1 MYDIQIVIRF
11 AKLTAFQEHL
21 GNFFDGDMVID
32 PVQPFVVGAAG
43 DGEIFVLLH
52 SALDGVQII
61 AVQMAGGD
69 EQIGLFTARGLLPEQ
84 LAVRVVGEALVE
96 GHAGGQHVRVVIR
109 VDDRFSEGV
118 LVDEGGSQ
126 LVETV
131 SAALFP
137 FGGLGDPAR
146 VFPGDHL
153 VKTHFAVGVGMTAHF
168 NADVPAAHLVGNG
181 GGRAGAEEGVENQV
195 AGVGGN
201 VNNTFN

>member
-1 MYDIQIVIRF
+1 MYDIQVVVRF
-11 AKLTAFQEHL
+11 AKLAALQEHL
-21 GNFFDGDMVID
+21 GNFLNGDMIIG
-32 PVQPFVVGAAG
+32 PVYSLVVGAAG
-43 DGEIFVLLH
+43 DSEIFVLLH

-109 VDDRFSEGV
+109 VDDRLSEGV
-118 LVDEGGSQ
+118 LVDESGGQ
-126 LVETV
+126 LVKTV
-131 SAALFP
+131 PAALLP

-146 VFPGDHL
+146 VLPGNHL
-153 VKTHFAVGVGMTAHF
+153 VQTHLAVGVCVTAHF
-168 NADVPAAHLVGNG
+168 NPDVPAAHLVGNG

-195 AGVGGN
+195 AGIGGN

>member
-69 EQIGLFTARGLLPEQ
+69 EQIGLFAARGLLPEQ

-96 GHAGGQHVRVVIR
+96 GHAGGQHVRVVIW
-109 VDDRFSEGV
+109 VDDRLSEGV
-118 LVDEGGSQ
+118 LVDESGGQ
-126 LVETV
+126 
-131 SAALFP
+131 
-137 FGGLGDPAR
+137 
-146 VFPGDHL
+146 L
-153 VKTHFAVGVGMTAHF
+153 VKT
-168 NADVPAAHLVGNG
+168 VPAALSPIW
-181 GGRAGAEEGVENQV
+181 R
-195 AGVGGN
+195 
-201 VNNTFN
+201 TW